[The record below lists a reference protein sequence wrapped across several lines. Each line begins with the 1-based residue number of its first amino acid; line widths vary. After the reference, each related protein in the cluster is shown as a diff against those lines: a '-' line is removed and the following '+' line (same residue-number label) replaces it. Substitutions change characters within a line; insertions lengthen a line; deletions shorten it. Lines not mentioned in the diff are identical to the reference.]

1 MVHLQDV
8 PDREWTWAQS
18 GQTLERPWQKK
29 CPRWGIHKLFFNHP
43 QSPISGTSTKAV
55 KQLRTLFAAW
65 AGGMAG
71 AADVSTAVAGA
82 ESAAFWD
89 GNMVAVA
96 KVVMT
101 NGWLR
106 VYYGLKMVHENRIK
120 YWSNPIPFPWW
131 FLLLTVNFSMM
142 IFRRKVS
149 IHRGCQGDV
158 PLPGLAWVW
167 TQFSCCL
174 CSGDFWRARVSL
186 EILAWWIHGLTA
198 TLDAFGIQASSVGG
212 AQVWLPAIS
221 KQLTLVHLYSSL
233 MFIIILVSWSDFAW
247 TLVFTSG
254 IDARFPVWAMI
265 RSQLS
270 ADVASRDIPHSQC
283 PLPWRACRG

>member
-29 CPRWGIHKLFFNHP
+29 YPRWGIHKLFFNHP

-106 VYYGLKMVHENRIK
+106 VYYGLKMVHENRINSYSISMVK
-120 YWSNPIPFPWW
+120 FIANCQLLHDDFPSQT
-131 FLLLTVNFSMM
+131 LYSQRV
-142 IFRRKVS
+142 
-149 IHRGCQGDV
+149 QGDV
-158 PLPGLAWVW
+158 PLPGLVWV
-167 TQFSCCL
+167 
-174 CSGDFWRARVSL
+174 
-186 EILAWWIHGLTA
+186 
-198 TLDAFGIQASSVGG
+198 
-212 AQVWLPAIS
+212 
-221 KQLTLVHLYSSL
+221 
-233 MFIIILVSWSDFAW
+233 
-247 TLVFTSG
+247 
-254 IDARFPVWAMI
+254 
-265 RSQLS
+265 
-270 ADVASRDIPHSQC
+270 
-283 PLPWRACRG
+283 

>member
-120 YWSNPIPFPWW
+120 SYSISMVIFIANCQLLHDDFPSQSLYSQRVPRGCSIAGISLGMDSI
-131 FLLLTVNFSMM
+131 FLLLVFWRFLEGTRQSWNFGLMDSWTDSDTGC
-142 IFRRKVS
+142 FWNSS
-149 IHRGCQGDV
+149 IQCRGC
-158 PLPGLAWVW
+158 P
-167 TQFSCCL
+167 
-174 CSGDFWRARVSL
+174 SL
-186 EILAWWIHGLTA
+186 TSSNQ
-198 TLDAFGIQASSVGG
+198 QA
-212 AQVWLPAIS
+212 ANIS
-221 KQLTLVHLYSSL
+221 
-233 MFIIILVSWSDFAW
+233 A
-247 TLVFTSG
+247 
-254 IDARFPVWAMI
+254 PV
-265 RSQLS
+265 
-270 ADVASRDIPHSQC
+270 
-283 PLPWRACRG
+283 

>member
-8 PDREWTWAQS
+8 PNREWTWAQS

-29 CPRWGIHKLFFNHP
+29 YPRWGIHKLFFNHP

-106 VYYGLKMVHENRIK
+106 VYYGLKMVHENRINSYSISMVK
-120 YWSNPIPFPWW
+120 
-131 FLLLTVNFSMM
+131 LLLTVNFSMM
-142 IFRRKVS
+142 IFRRKLS
-149 IHRGCQGDV
+149 IHRGCKG
-158 PLPGLAWVW
+158 
-167 TQFSCCL
+167 
-174 CSGDFWRARVSL
+174 
-186 EILAWWIHGLTA
+186 
-198 TLDAFGIQASSVGG
+198 
-212 AQVWLPAIS
+212 
-221 KQLTLVHLYSSL
+221 
-233 MFIIILVSWSDFAW
+233 MFHC
-247 TLVFTSG
+247 
-254 IDARFPVWAMI
+254 
-265 RSQLS
+265 
-270 ADVASRDIPHSQC
+270 RD
-283 PLPWRACRG
+283 